1 MAWPYQHRTTTDE
14 GDALPHTT
22 HIEQQLTI
30 LLRRVQRIHF
40 TTASGDVELDRSAY
54 GILCRLVDEGPQRL
68 GSLAQAFGLDPST
81 ITRQV
86 QALEHARLVARQ
98 PDPKDRRASLLQLT
112 DEGREVLVA
121 TRDRRRQWL
130 QEALGD
136 WDQHDQQ
143 EFGRLLEKFNLSID
157 KIVQDCQA
165 QEDRGSG
172 GVTSAGA

>member
-1 MAWPYQHRTTTDE
+1 M
-14 GDALPHTT
+14 HTT

-40 TTASGDVELDRSAY
+40 TTSSGEVELDRSAY

-86 QALEHARLVARQ
+86 QALEHAGLVERR
-98 PDPKDRRASLLQLT
+98 PDPSDRRASLLDLSAQ
-112 DEGREVLVA
+112 GRQVLVA
-121 TRDRRRQWL
+121 TRERRRAWL
-130 QEALGD
+130 TAALGD
-136 WDQHDQQ
+136 WDDHDHE

-157 KIVQDCQA
+157 KVVHECQTHTD
-165 QEDRGSG
+165 QGE
-172 GVTSAGA
+172 VTAAGA